1 VVSGTIRQAGVRP
14 AAAAAL
20 PHGPDDAQLQALARS
35 RPDLAWHFGADI
47 SIARNAHNTNTRME
61 LAEALQGEFD
71 WFEADVRLGEGGVPV
86 LRHKLKDAFDLELQ
100 HWLQIVAPTGRGIKL
115 DVKEPEAL
123 PAVIE
128 AVRRTGVPQYRL
140 IMNVYPGPTEQ
151 LLAVR
156 RAFPRAIINVS
167 PVSDTD
173 LTPADIVELQ
183 VTARL
188 LGGAIMFP
196 IRHDLIS
203 REVVQALRPFGRIAV
218 WNTPELT
225 NPSPWTPLELRL
237 MGVDGMIDLRESVT
251 RRDRL
256 STTLVSVGAKLFGW
270 NAVYDVLD
278 AVGLL

>member
-1 VVSGTIRQAGVRP
+1 VLS
-14 AAAAAL
+14 
-20 PHGPDDAQLQALARS
+20 RS
-35 RPDLAWHFGADI
+35 RPDLAWRYGTDI
-47 SIARNAHNTNTRME
+47 SVARNAHATNTREE
-61 LAEALQGEFD
+61 LAEALAGEFD
-71 WFEADVRLGEGGVPV
+71 WLEADVRLGSDGAPV
-86 LRHKLKDAFDLELQ
+86 LQHRLKDQVGLPLAQ
-100 HWLQIVAPTGRGIKL
+100 WLDFAMPSGRGIKL

-128 AVRRTGVPQYRL
+128 AVRRAGVPQQRL

-188 LGGAIMFP
+188 LGGPIMFP
-196 IRHDLIS
+196 IRHDLIT
-203 REVVQALRPFGRIAV
+203 REAVRALRPFGRVAV

-237 MGVDGMIDLRESVT
+237 LGVDGMIDLREAVT